1 MEMKVCEMCK
11 KDFVVEQADFDFYAK
26 LQVLTPKFCPLC
38 RQERR
43 MLFRNFKTLYKRPSS
58 KSGKQIVSM
67 YASDSPF
74 PVYEATEWWGDDW
87 DALTYGRD
95 IDWSR
100 PFLEQFGELLNAVP
114 RMALINTKSTNC
126 EYSNMVYG
134 SNNCY
139 LLFGSINDE
148 NCDYGHIVWDS
159 RDSIDNLYVLK
170 CERCYECID
179 CQNCNSLLYSQEC
192 ESCSDSIGL
201 YDCRGCTNCIGCVGL
216 RQKSYHIFN
225 QPVSKEEY
233 KQFLVEHPLSGPK
246 TVQLILSER
255 EKLRLTHPHPE
266 LFSSRVHDVS
276 GNHIYNAHNVHHSF
290 DVRNG
295 ENAKFIFTS
304 RKAVESYDV
313 SFSVLAEQSYELL
326 TCAGNNL
333 LACHWASDSSY
344 ISYSDS
350 CFGSNNLFGCAGL
363 RQKSYCILN
372 KQYTKEE
379 YEVLVQKIIEG
390 MKAQGDYGEFFPK
403 EMSQF
408 AYNESIANEYTPR
421 TKAEALS
428 LGYRW
433 RDDIPHTAGQE
444 TISNDELPKN
454 PEAYDSSLLKHVLK
468 CDDCGKNYRFID
480 REITFYK
487 MLGLLLPRSCFNCRH
502 ARRMNLRNKRQLFP
516 GSCQKCGTTIATSF
530 SCKQQKE
537 YKVYCTSCYQ
547 QEVA

>member
-1 MEMKVCEMCK
+1 MPNKVCESCK
-11 KDFVVEQADFDFYAK
+11 KEFFIEAADLDFYAK
-26 LQVLTPKFCPLC
+26 WQVLTPRLCPLC

-67 YASDSPF
+67 YAPDVPF
-74 PVYEATEWWGDDW
+74 PVYEANEWWADDW
-87 DALTYGRD
+87 DGTTYGRD

-100 PFLEQFGELLNAVP
+100 PFLEQFKELLKMVP

-159 RDSIDNLYVLK
+159 RDSIDNLYILK
-170 CERCYECID
+170 CERCYECTD
-179 CQNCNSLLYSQEC
+179 CQNCNSLFYSQEC
-192 ESCSDSIGL
+192 ESSSDSIGL

-216 RQKSYHIFN
+216 RQKSYYIFS

-233 KQFLVEHPLSGPK
+233 KQFLIDHPLSDPK
-246 TVQLILSER
+246 TIELILSEQ
-255 EKLRLTHPHPE
+255 EKLRRAHPHPE
-266 LFSSRVHDVS
+266 LFSSRANDVS
-276 GNHIYNAHNVHHSF
+276 GNHIYNAHNIEYSF

-304 RKAVESYDV
+304 RKAVESYDI
-313 SFSVLAEQSYELL
+313 SFTVLAEQSYELL

-344 ISYSDS
+344 VSYSDS
-350 CFGSNNLFGCAGL
+350 CFGSQYLFGCAGL

-372 KQYTKEE
+372 KQYSKEE
-379 YEVLVQKIIEG
+379 YETLVPKIIEG
-390 MKAQGDYGEFFPK
+390 MKERGEYGEFFSK
-403 EMSQF
+403 EMSPF

-421 TKAEALS
+421 TKEDALS

-433 RDDIPHTAGQE
+433 RDDIPHTVGQE
-444 TISNDELPKN
+444 TILFSDLPKD
-454 PEAYDSSLLKHVLK
+454 PALYDSSLLKQVLK
-468 CDDCGKNYRFID
+468 CDECGKNYRFID
-480 REITFYK
+480 REINFYK
-487 MLGLLLPRSCFNCRH
+487 MLGLPLPHKCFNCRH
-502 ARRMNLRNKRQLFP
+502 ARRMNLRNIRALFL
-516 GSCQKCGTTIATSF
+516 GSCQKCSTKITTSF
-530 SCKQQKE
+530 TPEQQKE
-537 YKVYCTSCYQ
+537 YIVYCIPCYH
-547 QEVA
+547 QEIA